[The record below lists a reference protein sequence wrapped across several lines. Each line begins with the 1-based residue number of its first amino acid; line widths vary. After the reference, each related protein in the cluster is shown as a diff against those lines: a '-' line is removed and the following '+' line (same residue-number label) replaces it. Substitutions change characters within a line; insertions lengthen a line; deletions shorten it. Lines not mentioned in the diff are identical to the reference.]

1 MNKEAEMRDVFRELN
16 LKNQADLLVRAQQS
30 YITQKEN
37 RNEEAFV
44 YDRNSSLYVGIRDQ
58 GSVRSTNSEP

>member
-16 LKNQADLLVRAQQS
+16 LKNQADLLVRARQS
-30 YITQKEN
+30 YVTQKEI

-44 YDRNSSLYVGIRDQ
+44 YDGNSSLYVGIRDRDI
-58 GSVRSTNSEP
+58 RSTNSQP